1 MADESTCDRLRG
13 ARERLGLT
21 PAEVASKMGLSAA
34 WYHDLE
40 AYQDEVF
47 TTVSL
52 AQLQELGQML
62 GLEPATILVGDGT
75 PPMDRKE
82 YRYVVDGLQRR
93 MASES
98 LDAETLGERL
108 GWDIRGLLED
118 PEELWKLNVTG
129 LRDICQGVGID
140 WLAVLPRMK

>member
-1 MADESTCDRLRG
+1 
-13 ARERLGLT
+13 
-21 PAEVASKMGLSAA
+21 VV
-34 WYHDLE
+34 YDLE
-40 AYQDEVF
+40 AYHDEVF

-52 AQLQELGQML
+52 AHLQELGQML